1 MHTEDTYLS
10 GAVPNINNH
19 GLMMIWDADE
29 ADLWIALI
37 LIEFLHSKFEIHIL
51 NLSLSHGR
59 MDCPV
64 ADRILSSSTS
74 TCDATISTLVL
85 TTYPDFSSS
94 AASQSVS
101 QSLRVTLANW
111 IFLKR
116 GGSRDG
122 QTDRQFASIWVAC
135 RYRGNHLWCTA
146 LGSSSAPDDCHVTK
160 MRAIFPL

>member
-19 GLMMIWDADE
+19 GLMMIGDADE

-51 NLSLSHGR
+51 NLSLSLSHGR

-74 TCDATISTLVL
+74 TCDATISTLL

-94 AASQSVS
+94 AASQSVIAS
-101 QSLRVTLANW
+101 DS
-111 IFLKR
+111 
-116 GGSRDG
+116 G
-122 QTDRQFASIWVAC
+122 QL
-135 RYRGNHLWCTA
+135 NL
-146 LGSSSAPDDCHVTK
+146 P
-160 MRAIFPL
+160 